1 MEIAPNIFRF
11 DTGPFNWYVVRDGSR
26 LTLVDSGFP
35 GHFQILVDGLRSL
48 GNSIQDIEAVLLT
61 HAHADHMGMA
71 ELVRKEA
78 NATVYIHKD
87 DQTAACN
94 ALQLPWVGLLSNAWR
109 PFVASILTHATLNRV
124 FFAPRIQSVK
134 SVANGDRLDVPGNP
148 RVIHVPGH
156 TPGEVVF
163 HFEKSNATAMG
174 DSLVTLNLL
183 SGRHGDPQLPHW
195 LLNSD
200 DRLHRSSLDVLH
212 DLGDTTMLPGHGNSW
227 KGNLSKAIELARPE
241 TSLRG

>member
-11 DTGPFNWYVVRDGSR
+11 DTGPFNWFVVRDGNR
-26 LTLVDSGFP
+26 LTLVDAGFP
-35 GHFQILVDGLRSL
+35 GHYHILVEGLQSI
-48 GNSIQDIEAVLLT
+48 GHSIQDIDAVLLT

-71 ELVRKEA
+71 ERVRQEA
-78 NATVYIHKD
+78 NATVFVHKD
-87 DQTAACN
+87 DEIAACRS
-94 ALQLPWVGLLSNAWR
+94 LQLPWVGLLSNAWR

-124 FFAPRIQSVK
+124 FVARQIKSVK
-134 SVANGDRLDVPGNP
+134 AVKHDDTLDVPGFP

-163 HFEKSNATAMG
+163 HFEKSNATVMG
-174 DSLVTLNLL
+174 DTLITLNLF

-200 DRLHRSSLDVLH
+200 DRLHRSSLDVLNE
-212 DLGDTTMLPGHGNSW
+212 LGNTTMLPGHG
-227 KGNLSKAIELARPE
+227 KAWTGRMSDAIKLAR
-241 TSLRG
+241 R